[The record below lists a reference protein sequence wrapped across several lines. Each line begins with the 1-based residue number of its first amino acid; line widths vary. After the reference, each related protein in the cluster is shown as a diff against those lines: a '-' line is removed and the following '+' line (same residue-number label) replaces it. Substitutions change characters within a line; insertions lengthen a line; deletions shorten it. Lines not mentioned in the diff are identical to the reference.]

1 MENNLKKIYIKKN
14 IQKSTRIYET
24 SKPSFLIP
32 LNPDKFL
39 KTYSRQNIT
48 PLRVIQQN
56 ENNKLLKSNRKHNRN
71 ISLNNNKINIE
82 KNEKILIKKIPLSQS
97 SKNIY
102 VNHNKDIFANKLEE
116 NDEFNKLIESD
127 LKDENN
133 IENSSILN
141 TTNKLFNKNKNN
153 EKNKILSTEKKF
165 NNKKIEHKIKD
176 NKKNDSSKSLKII
189 NFSSNSSSYNTHSY
203 LKNNHTIKGNKKNV
217 ISPKSKKIPK
227 PNSNE
232 IKKINKNPS
241 INNCISYRVKSPSLD
256 LNKNKIKNKILNNN
270 KNINSQNRSPP
281 TLSKKNSK
289 NFKSEIKEKRLKA
302 SLIRNNSASSRT
314 SSNIIH
320 KEYLNQ
326 VNSKT
331 NSSQNTTLTHK
342 DDRIN
347 KTIIKFNSLC
357 KKGFSGPGIEK
368 INQDNFYIFENFL
381 NNKEQYFFTVCDGHG
396 INGHFVSKYLI
407 NNLPVKINNT
417 LLQSNYTN
425 INKITSQNLNDII
438 KNLYTEINTNLLLNE
453 NIDTTFSGS
462 TCVSLIYSPQKIF
475 CINVGDS
482 RCILGKYNKKNNIWY
497 HKPLSID
504 HKPGIISEKTRIL
517 KSEGRIEP
525 YKNENNCYI
534 GPERVWLKDEDVPG
548 LAMSRSFGDDIAHT
562 VGVTCEPEIM
572 EIEFNEEDKF
582 IILASDGIWEFIS
595 NQEVVD
601 IVKDFYLKNDLQGAL
616 FSLYKEASKRWIME
630 EEIIDDITLLILY
643 IN

>member
-203 LKNNHTIKGNKKNV
+203 LN
-217 ISPKSKKIPK
+217 
-227 PNSNE
+227 
-232 IKKINKNPS
+232 
-241 INNCISYRVKSPSLD
+241 LM
-256 LNKNKIKNKILNNN
+256 
-270 KNINSQNRSPP
+270 
-281 TLSKKNSK
+281 
-289 NFKSEIKEKRLKA
+289 
-302 SLIRNNSASSRT
+302 
-314 SSNIIH
+314 
-320 KEYLNQ
+320 
-326 VNSKT
+326 
-331 NSSQNTTLTHK
+331 K
-342 DDRIN
+342 D
-347 KTIIKFNSLC
+347 FLLC
-357 KKGFSGPGIEK
+357 KI
-368 INQDNFYIFENFL
+368 Y
-381 NNKEQYFFTVCDGHG
+381 
-396 INGHFVSKYLI
+396 
-407 NNLPVKINNT
+407 
-417 LLQSNYTN
+417 NY
-425 INKITSQNLNDII
+425 
-438 KNLYTEINTNLLLNE
+438 
-453 NIDTTFSGS
+453 
-462 TCVSLIYSPQKIF
+462 
-475 CINVGDS
+475 
-482 RCILGKYNKKNNIWY
+482 
-497 HKPLSID
+497 
-504 HKPGIISEKTRIL
+504 
-517 KSEGRIEP
+517 
-525 YKNENNCYI
+525 
-534 GPERVWLKDEDVPG
+534 
-548 LAMSRSFGDDIAHT
+548 
-562 VGVTCEPEIM
+562 
-572 EIEFNEEDKF
+572 
-582 IILASDGIWEFIS
+582 
-595 NQEVVD
+595 
-601 IVKDFYLKNDLQGAL
+601 
-616 FSLYKEASKRWIME
+616 
-630 EEIIDDITLLILY
+630 
-643 IN
+643 